1 MNAIKIKPIFLAVVL
16 TNQAWAAENIES
28 KNEAV
33 NIVEE
38 VVVTGFRGSLENS
51 LNAKRDSAGAVDA
64 VFAEDIA
71 DFPDSNL
78 AESLQRIPGISI
90 TREAG
95 EGRQISVRGLGPDF
109 TRIRINGMEAIATTG
124 GTDAAGSTNR
134 GRGFDFNM
142 FAAEL
147 FNSLVVRKT
156 ASADLDE
163 GSLGAVVDLN
173 TAKPLDLANDF
184 NVAASAKAA
193 YNDLS
198 GEVSPRFTGLIGG
211 KNSDNTFGYALSLAI
226 SERDTL
232 ETGTSTVRW
241 RDEKDFGSCSGC
253 ADQGAFDLVNDAH
266 YPRIPRID
274 KFTHTQERIGLTG
287 SLQFAPNDDTSFSLD
302 YLKSNT
308 ESTRQEEFLE
318 LGIKESI
325 NAPNADVTDYNLTT
339 INLNGESVRHVLTSM
354 TLDNVRPRIENRLD
368 EMETDFSQLSLSA
381 SHSLTD
387 QLRINALM
395 GTSKSKY
402 ENPIQ
407 TTIILDAKAQGVD
420 SDGND
425 TYIND
430 YSYDYGH
437 IAGRVPTIDY
447 GTLDVSDPSH
457 WQFTQIRQRPNVV
470 ENSFDTLNLDLEYDI
485 NDSISV
491 KGGLSMKEYT
501 FKADEQRLDKNN
513 VADAIVNGAAIGS
526 VLDVTNEMVYL
537 TTADGVELGAG
548 SDLTW
553 VSPNV
558 YSSAALV
565 DLYNQ
570 PLSDKK
576 LVHQKVVED
585 NLGFYVQMGW
595 NTDIAGMAFRGDL
608 GVRRVTTDLTSEGV
622 ADVPDGAGDFKREN
636 IVVARSY
643 SKTLPSINMALEP
656 TDEVVLRLSAA
667 KAITRPTLGSLT
679 PGGTVDTFN
688 AKVTYQNPYLDPFE
702 ANTFDLAIEYY
713 FAEESLV
720 SLAYFRKDIA
730 SFISNSTQYMPYQ
743 DTGLPHSYLDGTNYG
758 PTDIFEVKRKAN
770 GEGGD
775 ANGFE
780 IIYQQHFGMLPG
792 LLANTGVQTNL
803 TFIDS
808 EMNYGTSD
816 DPNIA
821 PMNNQSEKTY
831 SLTGYYEDEV
841 FSTRLSIVSRN
852 DYLTKAQG
860 DGYIDSRGVKGS
872 THVDTT
878 FSYQVTDQIKVTVDG
893 NNLTNEYFDRYNDST
908 DLTSVYH
915 RTGRQ
920 YALGISYKM

>member
-16 TNQAWAAENIES
+16 TNQAWAAENVQSES
-28 KNEAV
+28 DGAKV
-33 NIVEE
+33 VEE
-38 VVVTGFRGSLENS
+38 VVVTGFRGSLESS

-124 GTDAAGSTNR
+124 GTDSAGSTNR

-147 FNSLVVRKT
+147 FSSLVVRKT

-184 NVAASAKAA
+184 NIAASAKAA
-193 YNDLS
+193 YNTLAE
-198 GEVSPRFTGLIGG
+198 EVNPRFTGLIGG

-253 ADQGAFDLVNDAH
+253 ADQDAFDLVNDAH
-266 YPRIPRID
+266 YPRIPRVD
-274 KFTHTQERIGLTG
+274 KFTHTQQRIGLTG
-287 SLQFAPNDDTSFSLD
+287 SLQFEPNDDTSFSLD

-325 NAPNADVTDYNLTT
+325 NAPNADVTDYSLVT
-339 INLNGESVRHVLTSM
+339 INPDGESVRHVLTSM

-368 EMETDFSQLSLSA
+368 EMETDFNQLSLSA
-381 SHSLTD
+381 SHSFTD

-395 GTSKSKY
+395 GTSKSEY
-402 ENPIQ
+402 DNPIQ

-420 SDGND
+420 AEGND
-425 TYIND
+425 TYID
-430 YSYDYGH
+430 GYSYDYGSVT
-437 IAGRVPTIDY
+437 GRVPTIDY
-447 GTLDVSDPSH
+447 GTLDVTDPND

-501 FKADEQRLDKNN
+501 FKADELRLGNNN
-513 VADAIVNGAAIGS
+513 VANAIVNGVPIGNP
-526 VLDVTNEMVYL
+526 LDVTSDMVYL
-537 TTADGVELGAG
+537 TTADGVEMGPG

-553 VSPNV
+553 ISPSVS
-558 YSSAALV
+558 YSASLV

-570 PLSDKK
+570 PMSDKN

-585 NLGFYVQMGW
+585 NLGFYVQMDW
-595 NTDIAGMAFRGDL
+595 STEIAGMAFRGDV

-622 ADVPDGAGDFKREN
+622 ADVPDGDGQFKREN
-636 IVVARSY
+636 IVVERSY
-643 SKTLPSINMALEP
+643 SKTLPAINMALEP
-656 TDEVVLRLSAA
+656 TEDLVLRLSAA

-679 PGGTVDTFN
+679 PGGKIDTFN
-688 AKVTYQNPYLDPFE
+688 GKVTYQNPYLDPFE
-702 ANTFDLAIEYY
+702 ANTFDLAVEYY
-713 FAEESLV
+713 FTEESLV
-720 SLAYFRKDIA
+720 SVAYFKKDVQ
-730 SFISNSTQYMPYQ
+730 SFISNTTEDMPYQ
-743 DTGLPHSYLDGTNYG
+743 DTGLPLSYLEGTNYG
-758 PTDIFEVKRKAN
+758 PTDIFEVKKKIN

-775 ANGFE
+775 ASGFE

-792 LLANTGVQTNL
+792 LFANTGIQTNF

-808 EMNYGTSD
+808 EMNYGTAE
-816 DPNIA
+816 DPKIA
-821 PMNNQSEKTY
+821 PMNDQSDKTY

-841 FSTRLSIVSRN
+841 FSARLSIVDRN

-872 THVDTT
+872 THIDMT
-878 FSYQVTDQIKVTVDG
+878 FSYQVTDQIKVTLDG
-893 NNLTNEYFDRYNDST
+893 NNLTNEYFDRYNDSA

-915 RTGRQ
+915 RYGRQ
-920 YALGISYKM
+920 YALGVTYKM